1 MTTERK
7 DLQVGLEEVS
17 QAFESQVLSPSRAE
31 RRRRVLA
38 ASTTSRRPGLVPMLA
53 TAAGLVLLGLVV
65 WLGSRGPGAITVA
78 LEGSPVARGA
88 LVAAPADHGLP
99 LVFSEGTAVQV
110 EPLSRVRVGRL
121 DAQGADLVLE
131 AGRLEARVVHRPKAR
146 WQVDA
151 GPYQVRVRGT
161 AFRVAWD
168 PVAQDLAVQLF
179 EGSIELAGPV
189 VDRRVLR
196 PGDELSVQGGSRLE
210 FVDGARRA
218 GVDAAVPAPP
228 EPQAPVVDPDA
239 GAASESPPAPASP
252 AIAPKRPE
260 PWERAARAQ
269 DWAEAIRLAEGRGF
283 RQLTGSLD
291 VERLLLLAD
300 AARFSGQTGRAVEA
314 LSALR
319 RRFPR
324 RPEHHEAA
332 YLLGRVHAD
341 QRKDP
346 VEGARW
352 FETAYAEAPD
362 GPLAEE
368 SLARALELAVAR
380 SDGGKARALAAEYL
394 ARFPAGPHASGARRA
409 VAEKGP

>member
-1 MTTERK
+1 
-7 DLQVGLEEVS
+7 
-17 QAFESQVLSPSRAE
+17 
-31 RRRRVLA
+31 
-38 ASTTSRRPGLVPMLA
+38 
-53 TAAGLVLLGLVV
+53 
-65 WLGSRGPGAITVA
+65 
-78 LEGSPVARGA
+78 
-88 LVAAPADHGLP
+88 
-99 LVFSEGTAVQV
+99 
-110 EPLSRVRVGRL
+110 
-121 DAQGADLVLE
+121 
-131 AGRLEARVVHRPKAR
+131 
-146 WQVDA
+146 
-151 GPYQVRVRGT
+151 
-161 AFRVAWD
+161 
-168 PVAQDLAVQLF
+168 VAQDLAVQLF

-260 PWERAARAQ
+260 PWEGRARGAG
-269 DWAEAIRLAEGRGF
+269 LGRGDPPGGGSGF

-291 VERLLLLAD
+291 VERQL
-300 AARFSGQTGRAVEA
+300 AARGRGAVQHGQTGRAVEA

-346 VEGARW
+346 VEGRALVRDGLRRG
-352 FETAYAEAPD
+352 AGR

-380 SDGGKARALAAEYL
+380 SDGGKGAGAGGRVSCPL
-394 ARFPAGPHASGARRA
+394 PAGPHASWRGGARSRRKVPDVLVPMLLGDAGRRA
-409 VAEKGP
+409 GVAAQRPRGAQRQLCRPDNPPALRGELTALGVHRGAGRAGLGAHLAGAAAEGAGRPGGRGPCKIEQVAGELELWGSATWRRVKVLIRALPRRQGALWRGWSR